1 MAELPYWAQ
10 NWFATHEIK
19 NRFQRLKHQVQD
31 AREESASDLR
41 SILSVI
47 DQLEVDVGRALL
59 KVQAIVDVLEQKGVV
74 TTEEL
79 AAKANDLDAL
89 DGEMDGIL
97 HPAVFRTKQEQAR
110 TPSKANDLDA
120 SGDAASFIPRCFV
133 RSRSKR
139 DPVAARLL
147 DCDGKGDQHAKRV
160 SRPFGAAGRR

>member
-1 MAELPYWAQ
+1 MTELPYWAQ

-19 NRFQRLKHQVQD
+19 NRFQKLKHQVQD

-97 HPAVFRTKQEQAR
+97 HPSVFRTKQEQAR
-110 TPSKANDLDA
+110 TPS
-120 SGDAASFIPRCFV
+120 PRAFLIAMEKET
-133 RSRSKR
+133 STPKEFL
-139 DPVAARLL
+139 ARLEQK
-147 DCDGKGDQHAKRV
+147 DDDV
-160 SRPFGAAGRR
+160 RP